1 MRDNDECLERSVLL
15 VANNWI
21 QEEEPELFEGYRS
34 IRDLCPQP
42 MDSSKEPRLASLDLN
57 FCIEIKVECPE

>member
-34 IRDLCPQP
+34 I
-42 MDSSKEPRLASLDLN
+42 
-57 FCIEIKVECPE
+57 